1 MRIKSL
7 TNAVIAGAI
16 ALILAGCNSAPHDIF
31 SIPVTGQLS
40 NGSAAFGQATA
51 RSDGLGTFWVKVPG
65 AERCG
70 GNYRVGDSSQT
81 SVVPVLCNDGR
92 SGEAVITRQADLMS
106 GSAIVKLSDG
116 TKGQFVFG
124 DIHFDQTFGRGGT
137 AHTY

>member
-1 MRIKSL
+1 MCFML
-7 TNAVIAGAI
+7 LG
-16 ALILAGCNSAPHDIF
+16 GCNSAPHDMF

-40 NGSAAFGQATA
+40 NGNAAFGQATA

-65 AERCG
+65 AERCSG
-70 GNYRVGDSSQT
+70 AYRVADT
-81 SVVPVLCNDGR
+81 NPTLIVPVSCNDGR
-92 SGEAVITRQADLMS
+92 LGEAVITRQADLMS

-124 DIHFDQTFGRGGT
+124 DIRFDQAFGQGGG